1 MKTSLWFSWLILAVA
16 IIALCVSFLKCEPIK
31 ADWVSIDIG
40 ILATITTALIGWQIL
55 TVFNLQRTIN
65 NLNKDTNYKIQKV
78 TAEFRDA
85 LEGEISLVNAQRWFL
100 DAERRV
106 DWDKEIEDSVIDNFM
121 LSLSYFIGALDS
133 FNKIN
138 KRDYDDFIIG
148 FIEYFIEIVPIFHYY
163 TDDERFGFAKIIGE
177 TTHERRNEIIKII
190 LAIKYENVNKSD
202 TTSKPFQAT
211 DYDKQQKK
219 KGKKK

>member
-1 MKTSLWFSWLILAVA
+1 MIVCMNFQEWMSITVAMLAA
-16 IIALCVSFLKCEPIK
+16 
-31 ADWVSIDIG
+31 
-40 ILATITTALIGWQIL
+40 ITTALIGWQIL
-55 TVFNLQRTIN
+55 TVFNIQKTVN
-65 NLNKDTNYKIQKV
+65 NLNKSTDAKIRKIKL
-78 TAEFRDA
+78 EYRYA
-85 LEGEISLVNAQRWFL
+85 LDGEIKLVNAQRWFL

-177 TTHERRNEIIKII
+177 TTHERRKEIIKII

-219 KGKKK
+219 KAQKK